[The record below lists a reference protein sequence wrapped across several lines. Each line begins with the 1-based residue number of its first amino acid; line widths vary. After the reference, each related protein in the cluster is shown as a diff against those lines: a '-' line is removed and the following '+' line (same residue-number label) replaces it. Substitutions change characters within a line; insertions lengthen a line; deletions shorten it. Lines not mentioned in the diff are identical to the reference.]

1 MANQMQEVRFLNNV
15 RSWRKKDGLM
25 KFKNSVDGDNDTN
38 DSDKNVRLTNDKLRV
53 VTFRDDDAKKK
64 KKVSF

>member
-1 MANQMQEVRFLNNV
+1 MQEVKFLNNV

-25 KFKNSVDGDNDTN
+25 KFKNSVDRNTD
-38 DSDKNVRLTNDKLRV
+38 DSDKVRLANDKLRI
-53 VTFRDDDAKKK
+53 VTFREDDAKKK